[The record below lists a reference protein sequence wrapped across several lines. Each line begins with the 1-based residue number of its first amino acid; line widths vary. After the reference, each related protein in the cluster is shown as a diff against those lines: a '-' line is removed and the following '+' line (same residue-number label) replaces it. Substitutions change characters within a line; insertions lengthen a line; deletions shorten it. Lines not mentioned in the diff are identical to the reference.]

1 MFSYQS
7 KFSPMRSTRFFL
19 RPLLLHPLLALV
31 LASGLLFSGAFG
43 QAALPADVENLKA
56 VASDGSV
63 TLTWNPVTGVTGQ
76 ISKYL
81 VFQGTQSVTAK
92 GGRYEK
98 NYDAGNKTTYT
109 VTGLNNGTKYYFA
122 VVAFDANGEHSENYS
137 NEVSATPAG
146 EATSSP
152 KVSNAS
158 ALNNVEVAVTFSTT
172 VVLPASAP
180 EKSFSIKENITDAKL
195 EIIGA
200 QVSVADPKVVVITTG
215 KQKAGN
221 EYILTANS
229 DITDSAK
236 NPVKS
241 GTSDTASFR
250 GSALAKALPTLT
262 PSPSATPTGDT
273 VAPKIV
279 KISPLTNN
287 KVSIEFSEEV
297 AIKNDQPESH
307 FTLTE
312 KNDETRLVEIKKV
325 SLSADKKSV
334 EIETGLQVAKKE
346 YVLTVLGVKDLVG
359 NSVSELFNA
368 NKASYFSTELEIKDI
383 LPPEEVTKFLA
394 QISGDAVKLSWTA
407 SVNSAKDLVDQIVYQ
422 STDNGKNFAK
432 IKNLG
437 PAVTSYTIRSLKA
450 GMSYTFKL
458 TVKDASG
465 NESAGVLTTVTL
477 PETGAGLGLSL
488 MGTIIGLVAY
498 HRRSRAKKV

>member
-1 MFSYQS
+1 MPAYKS
-7 KFSPMRSTRFFL
+7 KFSLMRSTRFFL
-19 RPLLLHPLLALV
+19 YPLLALA
-31 LASGLLFSGAFG
+31 LASGFLLGGAFG
-43 QAALPADVENLKA
+43 QAALPGDVENLKA
-56 VASDGSV
+56 VAADGSV
-63 TLTWNPVTGVTGQ
+63 TLTWNPATAATGQ

-81 VFQGTQSVTAK
+81 VFQGTQSVTAQ

-109 VTGLNNGTKYYFA
+109 VTGLNNDTKYYFA
-122 VVAFDANGEHSENYS
+122 VVAFDTNGEHSENYS
-137 NEVSATPAG
+137 NEISATPAG
-146 EATSSP
+146 SATASP

-158 ALNNVEVAVTFSTT
+158 ALNNIEVAVTFSTP
-172 VVLPASAP
+172 VVLPAAAP

-195 EIIGA
+195 EIVGA
-200 QVSVADPKVVVITTG
+200 QVSAADPKVVVITTG
-215 KQKAGN
+215 KQKSGN

-229 DITDSAK
+229 DITDQAK

-250 GSALAKALPTLT
+250 GSALEKVLPTLDPT
-262 PSPSATPTGDT
+262 PSSTPAGDT

-279 KISPLTNN
+279 KASPVTNN
-287 KVSIEFSEEV
+287 KIRIEFSEAV
-297 AIKNDQPESH
+297 VIKSEQPESH

-312 KNDETRLVEIKKV
+312 KNDETRSVEIKKV
-325 SLSADKKSV
+325 SLSEDKKSV

-346 YVLTVLGVKDLVG
+346 YVLTVLEVKDLAG
-359 NSVSELFNA
+359 NAVSELFNA
-368 NKASYFSTELEIKDI
+368 NKAAYFSVELEIKDI
-383 LPPEEVTKFLA
+383 LPPEDVTEFLA

-422 STDNGKNFAK
+422 STDNGKSFAK

-437 PAVTSYTIRSLKA
+437 PAVTGYTIRSLQA

-465 NESAGVLTTVTL
+465 NESEGVVTTVTL
-477 PETGAGLGLSL
+477 PETGAGLGLGL
-488 MGTIIGLVAY
+488 MGTVISLVAY
-498 HRRSRAKKV
+498 HRRLGRKKI